1 MDEQLTDQQQAERMR
16 TWLGE
21 HIWYLLAGLV
31 LGLGGLFGWRQW
43 EAHRIAEAEQA
54 STLYAEMLEAVRVDR
69 DSRAREL
76 AGQIVSEHG
85 SSPYADQARLA
96 MARVD
101 LEDGKPQEAVQYL
114 RETMDR
120 SSSDVMA
127 HIARQRLARVLM
139 QQEQPEEAL
148 KLLEV
153 PEKSAFA
160 ARYHELRGDA
170 LYALGRL
177 DEARRE
183 YEAALQG
190 AENGMIDQGFVQAKL
205 NELGGSTTATVP
217 AAAASSPAQ

>member
-1 MDEQLTDQQQAERMR
+1 MDEQLTDQQQAERLR

-21 HIWYLLAGLV
+21 HIWYLLGGLV
-31 LGLGGLFGWRQW
+31 LGLAGLFGWRQW
-43 EAHRIAEAEQA
+43 EAQRFGEAEQA
-54 STLYAEMLEAVRVDR
+54 SALYAEMLEAVRVDR

-76 AGQIVSEHG
+76 ADQIVSEHG

-96 MARVD
+96 MARVK
-101 LEDGKPQEAVQYL
+101 LEEGQPQEAAQYL

-120 SSSDVMA
+120 SSSEVMV

-170 LYALGRL
+170 LYALNRP

-205 NELGGSTTATVP
+205 NELGGSTAAVP
-217 AAAASSPAQ
+217 AAAASGAAQ

>member
-1 MDEQLTDQQQAERMR
+1 MDEQLTDQQQAERLR

-21 HIWYLLAGLV
+21 HLWYLLGGLV
-31 LGLGGLFGWRQW
+31 LGLAGLFGWRQW
-43 EAHRIAEAEQA
+43 EVQGFAEAEQA
-54 STLYAEMLEAVRVDR
+54 SALYAEMLEAVRVDR

-76 AGQIVSEHG
+76 ADQIVSEHD

-96 MARVD
+96 MARVR
-101 LEDGKPQEAVQYL
+101 LEEGQPQEAAQYL
-114 RETMDR
+114 RETMER
-120 SSSDVMA
+120 SSSEVMV

-148 KLLEV
+148 RLLEV

-170 LYALGRL
+170 LYALNRP

-205 NELGGSTTATVP
+205 NELGGSTTVDVP
-217 AAAASSPAQ
+217 AAAATGAAQ

>member
-1 MDEQLTDQQQAERMR
+1 MDEQLTDQQQAERLR
-16 TWLGE
+16 NWLGE
-21 HIWYLLAGLV
+21 NIWYLLGGLV
-31 LGLGGLFGWRQW
+31 LGLAGLFGWRQW
-43 EAHRIAEAEQA
+43 EAQRFTAAEQA
-54 STLYAEMLEAVRVDR
+54 SALYAQMLEAVRVDR

-76 AGQIVSEHG
+76 ADQIVSEHG

-96 MARVD
+96 MARVK
-101 LEDGKPQEAVQYL
+101 LEESQLQEAAQYL
-114 RETMDR
+114 REVMDH
-120 SSSDVMA
+120 SSSEVMA

-170 LYALGRL
+170 LYALNRL

-190 AENGMIDQGFVQAKL
+190 AANGMVDQGFVQAKL
-205 NELGGSTTATVP
+205 NELGGSTAAVP
-217 AAAASSPAQ
+217 SAAAAGPAQ